1 MRYFA
6 KSVLTTPFWIC
17 LDWVGSTLR
26 GEDYT
31 CINYPLKFLSLG
43 GSTSLVVQFQHSKR
57 CTYNKP
63 KGLQSNGEAWS
74 TMECMLQHLLHPR
87 PPAPPPPNSLPGL
100 EGSTLWWMGEIL
112 KTRQRACAVR
122 DYLDWRSLKHQGVS
136 ELHTSPPTPTEW
148 DASLPQGLGTLCQ
161 HNFGHNS
168 IVGGSSNAGITA
180 ICFSA

>member
-87 PPAPPPPNSLPGL
+87 PPAPPPPTPS
-100 EGSTLWWMGEIL
+100 
-112 KTRQRACAVR
+112 
-122 DYLDWRSLKHQGVS
+122 LDWKAVHSDGWGRYLKHAKGPAQFGIILIGEAWS
-136 ELHTSPPTPTEW
+136 TKEYQNSTHPLQPPQNGM
-148 DASLPQGLGTLCQ
+148 LVNHKG
-161 HNFGHNS
+161 
-168 IVGGSSNAGITA
+168 
-180 ICFSA
+180 